1 MTSRGLLD
9 TSIFVARESGR
20 ALERSLVP
28 DEAFVC
34 VVTIA
39 ELEAGVLAA
48 PDTATRHRRLA
59 TFQAAS
65 RLVPLPVDAGAASQ
79 WAVLRV
85 HLRQA
90 GRRMGVNDLWIA
102 SVALAQGLPVVTQDE
117 DFDVLDELGL
127 LHVIKI

>member
-9 TSIFVARESGR
+9 TSVYIARESGR
-20 ALERSLVP
+20 VLDADLVP
-28 DEAFVC
+28 EETLVS
-34 VVTIA
+34 VVTVA

-48 PDTATRHRRLA
+48 ADTATRHRRLA

-65 RLVPLPVDAGAASQ
+65 RLIPLPIDAAAASQ
-79 WAVLRV
+79 WATLRV

-102 SVALAQGLPVVTQDE
+102 SVASAQDLPVVTQDE
-117 DFDVLDELGL
+117 DFDVLAELDL
-127 LHVIKI
+127 LHVIRV